1 MGENGIILGF
11 FSHFSTL
18 DNQKSYNLQLCVFQ
32 INLHALLELL
42 NKYEPSQKSKKC
54 CGKMSP

>member
-1 MGENGIILGF
+1 MSENGIILGF

-18 DNQKSYNLQLCVFQ
+18 DNQKSYNLQLQVFQ
-32 INLHALLELL
+32 IDLQALLELL
-42 NKYEPSQKSKKC
+42 NKYEPSQQSKKR